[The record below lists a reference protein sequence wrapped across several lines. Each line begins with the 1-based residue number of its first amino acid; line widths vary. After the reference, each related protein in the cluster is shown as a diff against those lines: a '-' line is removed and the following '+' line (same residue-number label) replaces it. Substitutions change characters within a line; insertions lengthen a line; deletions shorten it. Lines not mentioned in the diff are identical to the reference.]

1 MTEEMNN
8 YIYEDIVDLSGPS
21 HAEEVALR
29 HPTTV
34 TVSSVNEK
42 IAKYTQDLFFNKSFR
57 VYTRKDMFGIVLG
70 GALKNIIALGA
81 GISNVL
87 GYGDILK
94 SVLFI
99 YILVVLTNRGTSLIA
114 NPL

>member
-42 IAKYTQDLFFNKSFR
+42 NAKYTQDLFFNKSFR
-57 VYTRKDMFGIVLG
+57 VYTSKDMIGIELG
-70 GALKNIIALGA
+70 GALKNIIAHGA
-81 GISNVL
+81 GISDGL
-87 GYGDILK
+87 GYGDNAKGDLI
-94 SVLFI
+94 S
-99 YILVVLTNRGTSLIA
+99 RGIA
-114 NPL
+114 GRTRCR